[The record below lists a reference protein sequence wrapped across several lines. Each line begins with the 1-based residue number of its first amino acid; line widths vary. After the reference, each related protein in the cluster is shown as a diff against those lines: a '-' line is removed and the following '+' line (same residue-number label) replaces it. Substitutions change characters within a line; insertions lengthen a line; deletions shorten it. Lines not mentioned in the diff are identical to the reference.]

1 MPKKKGVVKIL
12 EFPRKTAQFEDDFGF
27 YGIKFYVADI
37 EVIRLLLF
45 CLPEVVYLTP
55 RTTSPKPPN
64 TQPPNLY
71 RRPIAVYCTTNL
83 KCVSTG
89 F

>member
-45 CLPEVVYLTP
+45 LPSRGCLFDPSNYISKTAEYPTAESL
-55 RTTSPKPPN
+55 PP
-64 TQPPNLY
+64 P
-71 RRPIAVYCTTNL
+71 YCCIL
-83 KCVSTG
+83 HH
-89 F
+89 